1 MARTKQPAIK
11 REASSEFFNKTTA
24 TWEDTNGSGK
34 GHKMANGHP
43 ATAKTD
49 AAHEKAEAGVV
60 QLVVAVAGI
69 YASL

>member
-1 MARTKQPAIK
+1 MARTKQPATK

-24 TWEDTNGSGK
+24 NWE
-34 GHKMANGHP
+34 AINGHHTISNGH
-43 ATAKTD
+43 AKKFTA
-49 AAHEKAEAGVV
+49 AAAALERPEAGVV